1 VSEPILFADDTSVII
16 SSRNFEDFYSIS
28 NLVLP
33 HSIKCFAANYLFPN
47 LDKMYK
53 IKFIT
58 KNLAHSAVHIGYE
71 EKQTQETVNA
81 KFLGLRI
88 DNHVNFRK

>member
-1 VSEPILFADDTSVII
+1 VSEPVLFADDPSVII
-16 SSRNFEDFYSIS
+16 SSRNFEDFYSVS

-33 HSIKCFAANYLFPN
+33 HFIKCFSAYNLFPN

-53 IKFIT
+53 IKCT
-58 KNLAHSAVHIGYE
+58 TTNLAHSAVHIGYK

-81 KFLGLRI
+81 KFIGLQI
-88 DNHVNFRK
+88 DNRVNW